1 MAKSIG
7 QRVRGQ
13 MSEIRGKTT
22 ADRGREAKNFEFG
35 IADLGESL
43 EDGGQTTEDRRQRDF
58 DYEKNEGCTN

>member
-1 MAKSIG
+1 
-7 QRVRGQ
+7 
-13 MSEIRGKTT
+13 MSEIRRKTT
-22 ADRGREAKNFEFG
+22 EDRGRKAKNCELR